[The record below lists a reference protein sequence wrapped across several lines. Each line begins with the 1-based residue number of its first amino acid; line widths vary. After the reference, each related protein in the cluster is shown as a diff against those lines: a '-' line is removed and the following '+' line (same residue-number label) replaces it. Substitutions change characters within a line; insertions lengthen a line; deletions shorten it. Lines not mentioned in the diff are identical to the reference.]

1 MKVEDCLRVV
11 CYSVG
16 RMMDGCDESGQ
27 TVDVV
32 RLDGDR
38 DKVLRLVGGRGY
50 GGGRRGRA
58 RRRRGGGGGGG
69 GGGWVLGKGCGG
81 VEVFG
86 VGKSD
91 VGLFGTARKP
101 GDSPL
106 SPHLGDVDPGGCGGC
121 VEGGED
127 VLVGWVRG
135 GEGGADGFGDLFG
148 FVGLAQ
154 CKLAQRDLF
163 PASHS
168 LVSDLAPDL
177 ELEQSLEL
185 AHALERLLLLF
196 RHVLLLQATQLE
208 PILGRQHKV

>member
-1 MKVEDCLRVV
+1 M
-11 CYSVG
+11 
-16 RMMDGCDESGQ
+16 
-27 TVDVV
+27 
-32 RLDGDR
+32 
-38 DKVLRLVGGRGY
+38 
-50 GGGRRGRA
+50 
-58 RRRRGGGGGGG
+58 
-69 GGGWVLGKGCGG
+69 LGKVCEG

-101 GDSPL
+101 GDPPL

-185 AHALERLLLLF
+185 EHPLPLFPRVRLGPVLELADALERLLLLF

-208 PILGRQHKV
+208 PILGRQHKVVVRPLFCT